1 MAQAI
6 ERFVPDGATI
16 AMGVALE
23 AVIPFAAGHEMIR
36 QRRRNLELVGPIS
49 DALFDQLIGAGCVRR
64 VTAAWIGNVS
74 EGLAHCYRRACEHR
88 VPGPLEVRDHSN
100 FSISLALWAA
110 AWNVPSLPTRTLLG
124 SDILRTNPDLSL
136 GAGLVHVKAVRP
148 DVAIV
153 HAQRADEQGRAHAWG
168 PLGITEE
175 AGLAAER
182 VIVSCEEL
190 VDPSVI
196 LSDPNR
202 ILFPET
208 RVAAV
213 VHEPG
218 GAHPSPVQGFFKR
231 DHAFYREY
239 GERSRTEEGF
249 EPWLREWVV
258 DVPDRAAYMRRIDA
272 GALWATRM
280 SNVMALMAQGHVD
293 LGFIG
298 GAEVDRFGNLNTSY
312 VGEPRSPKVKL
323 PGSGGGADIAIL
335 SRRWVT
341 LMSHE
346 RRRLVDRVSFITSPG
361 HGDGTPGWRKR
372 NGLLGGGPAATITQ
386 PGGPRFPEGGGEA
399 YLASVHPGCT
409 VEDVRRGTGWE
420 LKVADDVS
428 ETSAPTESELAAIRR
443 FDPDGFWTSPSA
455 RSAGASP

>member
-100 FSISLALWAA
+100 FTISLALWAA

-124 SDILRTNPDLSL
+124 SDILRTNPNLS
-136 GAGLVHVKAVRP
+136 ASDRLVQVRAVRP

-153 HAQRADEQGRAHAWG
+153 HVQRADELGRAHAWG

-182 VIVSCEEL
+182 VIVTCEEL
-190 VDPSVI
+190 VDPEVT

-208 RVAAV
+208 KVAAV
-213 VHEPG
+213 VHAPG
-218 GAHPSPVQGFFKR
+218 GAHPSPVQGHFRR
-231 DHAFYREY
+231 DHAFYRDY
-239 GERSRTEEGF
+239 AAQSRSAEGF
-249 EPWLREWVV
+249 EAWLRKWVL
-258 DVPDRAAYMRRIDA
+258 DVP
-272 GALWATRM
+272 G
-280 SNVMALMAQGHVD
+280 
-293 LGFIG
+293 
-298 GAEVDRFGNLNTSY
+298 
-312 VGEPRSPKVKL
+312 RS
-323 PGSGGGADIAIL
+323 
-335 SRRWVT
+335 
-341 LMSHE
+341 
-346 RRRLVDRVSFITSPG
+346 
-361 HGDGTPGWRKR
+361 
-372 NGLLGGGPAATITQ
+372 
-386 PGGPRFPEGGGEA
+386 A
-399 YLASVHPGCT
+399 YL
-409 VEDVRRGTGWE
+409 E
-420 LKVADDVS
+420 LIDLDRIRIKQHRL
-428 ETSAPTESELAAIRR
+428 SAPADFGVE
-443 FDPDGFWTSPSA
+443 
-455 RSAGASP
+455 